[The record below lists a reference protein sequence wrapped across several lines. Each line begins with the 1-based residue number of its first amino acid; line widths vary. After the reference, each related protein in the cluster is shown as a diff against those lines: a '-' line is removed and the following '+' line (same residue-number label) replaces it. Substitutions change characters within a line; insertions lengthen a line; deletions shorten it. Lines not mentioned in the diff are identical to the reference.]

1 MGEYLPTNDGR
12 PLKTTDAMLEHIND
26 LHLQRRSAIRVCAAY
41 KAAFPEMTEH
51 MDWIL
56 AALEVTERE
65 IERA

>member
-1 MGEYLPTNDGR
+1 MDATPLNDPCLPR
-12 PLKTTDAMLEHIND
+12 L
-26 LHLQRRSAIRVCAAY
+26 
-41 KAAFPEMTEH
+41 AFPELAEH